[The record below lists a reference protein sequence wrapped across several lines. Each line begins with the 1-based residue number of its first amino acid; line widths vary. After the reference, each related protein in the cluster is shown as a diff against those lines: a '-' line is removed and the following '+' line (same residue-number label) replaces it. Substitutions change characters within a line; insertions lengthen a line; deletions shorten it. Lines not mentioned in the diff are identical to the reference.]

1 VYSLLGLLTAVQ
13 SAVSPTY
20 FYTCLWQTV
29 AAVDT
34 VRQPA
39 LLLVAYHYDRTR
51 HMDDQLWLMGAHMD
65 TLVSALCACAD
76 DSSALVQRHLLD
88 LVTNA
93 FPLHSQLL
101 VRADNVRLVRAALF
115 VVLKRDMSL
124 NRRLYSWWTGQT
136 QSALMP
142 VDTQPLDVQYLRQ
155 HALPLINQAVEEH
168 LRQAFAGNGGG
179 GGGGSARRGA
189 DATVRVLRVLVHLL
203 DRADIGQCVL
213 DTTLVNVL
221 AHATRVD
228 SPVPSDL
235 INNINLL
242 LSTVEPAYIWR
253 YLADQ
258 SSTAFRSDHFVTIH
272 TVVQVRHLY
281 TGHISS

>member
-1 VYSLLGLLTAVQ
+1 
-13 SAVSPTY
+13 
-20 FYTCLWQTV
+20 
-29 AAVDT
+29 
-34 VRQPA
+34 
-39 LLLVAYHYDRTR
+39 
-51 HMDDQLWLMGAHMD
+51 M
-65 TLVSALCACAD
+65 
-76 DSSALVQRHLLD
+76 
-88 LVTNA
+88 
-93 FPLHSQLL
+93 
-101 VRADNVRLVRAALF
+101 RADNVRLVRAALF

-168 LRQAFAGNGGG
+168 LRQAFAGNGSA
-179 GGGGSARRGA
+179 GSAKRGA

-221 AHATRVD
+221 AHATHVD

-242 LSTVEPAYIWR
+242 LSAVEPAYIWR

-258 SSTAFRSDHFVTIH
+258 SSTAFRSDHFVTIR

-281 TGHISS
+281 TGHVTS